1 MIKIQKGKFKALEKL
16 SDKNGIIAA
25 LAIDQRGSLRKMIG
39 AAKGSDATVKELE
52 NFKTLVSKE
61 LTPYASAILL
71 DPEFGLP
78 AGKSRDSDCGLI
90 TSYEKTGYDVTTPG
104 RLPDL
109 LPNWSAKRIKEED
122 SNAVKVLVYYDKDES
137 EEINDVKK
145 AFVERV
151 GSECRAEDI
160 PFFLEI
166 VTYDEKVTDKAD
178 YAKIKPGK
186 VIEAVKVFSEERYGV
201 DVLKLE
207 VPVDMSRVEGV
218 GENEA
223 VYSAEQ
229 AKKYFKR
236 VDETAKVPYIWL
248 SAGVSA
254 ELFQKTLV
262 FAREAGSKFN
272 GVLCGRATWRE
283 GVKAYGEGGEKAGI
297 EWLRT
302 QGKKNIDELNALL
315 IENATPWY
323 EVYGGKDQITVD

>member
-1 MIKIQKGKFKALEKL
+1 MVSIQKGKFGALERL

-39 AAKGSDATVKELE
+39 AAKGSGATTEELTD
-52 NFKTLVSKE
+52 FKTLISKE
-61 LTPYASAILL
+61 LTPYASSILL

-78 AGKSRDSDCGLI
+78 AGRNRDRHCGLI
-90 TSYEKTGYDVTTPG
+90 TSYEKTGYDAHTPG

-109 LPNWSAKRIKEED
+109 LANWSVKRIKEED
-122 SNAVKVLVYYDKDES
+122 SDAAKILVYYDKDDS
-137 EEINDVKK
+137 KQINDVKK

-160 PFFLEI
+160 PFFLEL
-166 VTYDEKVTDKAD
+166 VTYDEKVSAPAD
-178 YAKIKPGK
+178 YARIKPQK

-201 DVLKLE
+201 DVLKLQ
-207 VPVDMSRVEGV
+207 VPVDMSRVEGI

-223 VYSAEQ
+223 VYSDEQ
-229 AKKYFKR
+229 AGEYFR
-236 VDETAKVPYIWL
+236 QVDEAAKVPYIWL

-254 ELFQKTLV
+254 ELFQRTLR
-262 FAREAGSKFN
+262 FAREAGSRFN

-283 GVKAYGEGGEKAGI
+283 GVKAYGEGGEEKAA

-302 QGKKNIDELNALL
+302 QGRKNIEALNAVLA
-315 IENATPWY
+315 ESATPWY
-323 EVYGGKDQITVD
+323 ETYGGKDRITVE